1 MYPGYGVSYCSLE
14 NTHLHISAMNVNA
27 TTSTHDPE
35 KNPDVFMAII
45 SIKVIMQGI

>member
-1 MYPGYGVSYCSLE
+1 V

-45 SIKVIMQGI
+45 SIKVIMQDI